1 MHLRLR
7 GMITNILATSAA
19 VIAGGVRRYIESRR
33 RRIEQDDEFYR
44 GLRAYCRAN
53 NLSPVCEDDWKTVA
67 ADDTDNPS
75 MIHSKG
81 RVS

>member
-1 MHLRLR
+1 
-7 GMITNILATSAA
+7 MITNTLATCAA
-19 VIAGGVRRYIESRR
+19 VIAGGVHRCIESRR
-33 RRIEQDDEFYR
+33 YRIEQDDEFYR
-44 GLRAYCRAN
+44 SLRAYCRTN
-53 NLSPVCEDDWKTVA
+53 NLSPICEDDWKTAA